1 MTVYRLGS
9 GAQVSVLEP
18 FIQSARS
25 WTMKILR
32 KKAKPVS
39 VLMTLLLIMLTV
51 PYQSVFAETI
61 GTEQVINRVGGQKA
75 RNYLNQILVRKDV
88 QSALKS
94 NGIEPMEAK
103 ARIDSL
109 SDAEVQKLYSH
120 FKNLP
125 AGGGDFGIIV
135 GALLVVFIVLL
146 VTDILGYTNVFTFV
160 KHRS

>member
-1 MTVYRLGS
+1 
-9 GAQVSVLEP
+9 
-18 FIQSARS
+18 
-25 WTMKILR
+25 MKTLR

-39 VLMTLLLIMLTV
+39 VLMTLLLFMLAV
-51 PYQSVFAETI
+51 PYQSVFAEII
-61 GTEQVINRVGGQKA
+61 GTEQVVNQVEGQKA

-88 QSALKS
+88 QSALIS

-109 SDAEVQKLYSH
+109 SDAEVQKLYH
-120 FKNLP
+120 QFKNLP
-125 AGGGDFGIIV
+125 AGGSDFGIII